1 MSFSGLLNLGNSVG
15 CGDGGQQNPPNN
27 FAQEVVSPKTKSMFV
42 VGKKMD
48 SRQMIISQNCTVII
62 YGQCH
67 ISHFGG
73 QQWATFFGFRL
84 LVQSMVWCCCCGSV
98 LGLFPSKKDNWQQW
112 HTHTHT
118 EHIGTH
124 NGTLAF
130 TGGLSVCICK
140 WKLLFHSSSMPIGGN
155 IHKQMND

>member
-73 QQWATFFGFRL
+73 QQWATFFRVSVTGAVNGLVL
-84 LVQSMVWCCCCGSV
+84 LLWFGAGS
-98 LGLFPSKKDNWQQW
+98 LSLKKRQLATMT

-118 EHIGTH
+118 HRAHRHT
-124 NGTLAF
+124 
-130 TGGLSVCICK
+130 
-140 WKLLFHSSSMPIGGN
+140 
-155 IHKQMND
+155 